1 VKLDQVELIVVRLPL
16 VRPFVTANGSTAER
30 DVLLV
35 HVRADDAE
43 GWGECGAETTAS
55 YWWETVATAQRAL
68 PPIARGEPV
77 DGHPMAHAA
86 FEMAM
91 LDAELHVEGRSLAAH
106 LGVERDAV
114 PATATAGFEDDV
126 DAFVEAGYRSI
137 KVKVA
142 PGHLGGV
149 VARDAGNARDDIT
162 LQVDANGAYADA
174 PERVHELDGLGL
186 LCIEQPLAAHDL
198 AGHAAVARELQT
210 TICLDE
216 SVTGL
221 DALDRAI
228 KQHAGGAATVKAAR
242 LGGIAAALL
251 AHDRCVAAG
260 WPAKVGGLLETGIG
274 RAAALAVAGL
284 PGFVWPADLS
294 ASDRYW
300 REDLTEPFV
309 LDGDGCLAIPSG
321 PGLGV
326 NVRSDVVDAAMVWRE
341 VIEL

>member
-35 HVRADDAE
+35 HVRADDTD
-43 GWGECGAETTAS
+43 GWGECGAETRAS
-55 YWWETVATAQRAL
+55 YWWETVESARRVL
-68 PPIARGEPV
+68 PLISRGEPV

-91 LDAELHVEGRSLAAH
+91 LDAELRVKGRSLAAH
-106 LGVERDAV
+106 LGAVRDRV
-114 PATATAGFEDDV
+114 VATATAGFEDDV

-142 PGHLGGV
+142 PGRLGAVRGGGV
-149 VARDAGNARDDIT
+149 TV
-162 LQVDANGAYADA
+162 QVDANGAYADE
-174 PERVHELDGLGL
+174 PERVHELDDLGL
-186 LCIEQPLAAHDL
+186 LCIEQPLAADDL
-198 AGHAAVARELQT
+198 AGHAALARSLGT

-216 SVTGL
+216 SVTDL

-228 KQHAGGAATVKAAR
+228 SHGAGGAATLKAAR

-309 LDGDGCLAIPSG
+309 LDENGCLAIPSG

-326 NVRSDVVDAAMVWRE
+326 TVRSEVVDAVTVWRE
-341 VIEL
+341 VVAL

>member
-16 VRPFVTANGSTAER
+16 VRPFVTADASTTER

-35 HVRADDAE
+35 HVRADNTE

-55 YWWETVATAQRAL
+55 YWWETVESARRVL
-68 PPIARGEPV
+68 PLIARGEPV

-91 LDAELHVEGRSLAAH
+91 LDAELRIEGRSLGSH
-106 LGVERDAV
+106 LGAVRDAV
-114 PATATAGFEDDV
+114 VATATAGFEDDV
-126 DAFVEAGYRSI
+126 DAFVQAGYRSI

-142 PGHLGGV
+142 PGRVRAVRAHG
-149 VARDAGNARDDIT
+149 DIT
-162 LQVDANGAYADA
+162 VQVDANGTYADA
-174 PERVHELDGLGL
+174 PERVHELDDLGL
-186 LCIEQPLAAHDL
+186 LCIEQPLAADDL
-198 AGHAAVARELQT
+198 VGHAALVRSLDT
-210 TICLDE
+210 TVCLDE
-216 SVTGL
+216 SLSSL
-221 DALDRAI
+221 DALDRAMS
-228 KQHAGGAATVKAAR
+228 QGAGGAATVKAAR

-309 LDGDGCLAIPSG
+309 LDASGCLAIPSG

-326 NVRSDVVDAAMVWRE
+326 TVRAEVVDATTVWRE
-341 VIEL
+341 VIAL